1 LSRGTPALVLAALP
15 FLVGPL
21 GAQLAAGSTSGPLRA
36 ASAMPWNGRGDVM
49 PPATVFPLAPAARR
63 PPEPWQPVAASALL
77 PGAGQLA
84 LGQWRAVIYAAIEG
98 FGWVQHARYGAD
110 ARRQRDRYRA
120 LARDVARAPFGGD
133 RPVGDFAYYE
143 RMESYVASGAYDRVP
158 GGALEP
164 EQDPA
169 TFNGATWAL
178 ARQTYWA
185 DPDVT
190 PDPSSAAYRDAL
202 AFYQRRAAAPAY
214 FWTWE
219 GASMAHAEFRAS
231 LQRSNDASRLAGVA
245 LAVLIANHVGSAVDA
260 AISVRLLPLGD
271 GRAALVANAP
281 LPRLARG
288 AHP

>member
-1 LSRGTPALVLAALP
+1 MTCGTAVLVLAALP
-15 FLVGPL
+15 FLMGPVGAQPAAGATVGPL
-21 GAQLAAGSTSGPLRA
+21 RG
-36 ASAMPWNGRGDVM
+36 ASALSWNGRRDVVL
-49 PPATVFPLAPAARR
+49 PALVFPPAPAARR

-77 PGAGQLA
+77 PGAGQLGI
-84 LGQWRAVIYAAIEG
+84 GQWRAVIYAAIEG

-164 EQDPA
+164 ELDPA
-169 TFNGATWAL
+169 TFNGAMWAL
-178 ARQTYWA
+178 ARETYWA

-190 PDPSSAAYRDAL
+190 PDPASAAYRDAV
-202 AFYQRRAAAPAY
+202 AFYQRRATTPEY
-214 FWTWE
+214 RWTWQ
-219 GASMAHAEFRAS
+219 GAAMAHTEFQAS
-231 LQRSNDASRLAGVA
+231 LRRSNDARRLAGVA

-271 GRAALVANAP
+271 GRAAVVAHAP

-288 AHP
+288 MHP